1 VTNPLEVFINI
12 SYDYIRI
19 EGMIVARKSKK
30 LEEIRELIN
39 NNKENINLEK
49 LKIEELEVLTKKFA
63 MITDER
69 YQPNV
74 LHNIGDVIMIVILAV
89 LANCDEWKK
98 IEIFCQKKEEW
109 LKNFLSLKNGIP
121 SIDTIQRIL
130 IIIKPV
136 ELYKV
141 CINYFIEKIEI
152 LSPKRSDEVDI
163 RSLDGKTTNGSARK
177 KTDQDEIKSINTMSA
192 YSTMYGVSL
201 THDYIGDKSNEIPM
215 GPELIKQ
222 LNAPNCIFTWDA
234 LNTQV
239 KTVAAISVEAD
250 YVGALKK
257 NQQTFYNEVKE
268 FLDDKDV
275 IAKIIENEQYL
286 KIVKKEHNA
295 IVTREYYMTNDIDW
309 FYDKNKWKKLKSFGK
324 EDKTIEKLDG
334 TISYETRYFITSL
347 NEDIDLF
354 SYAIKAHWGVEN
366 NLHAPLDIVFKEDKN
381 KTLEKNGAKSLGVI
395 RRIVLIILKLAQPYY
410 GDSLS
415 SMRYKLSLDF
425 DNEIEKIFKLLDM
438 TALKQQL
445 ISKSD

>member
-1 VTNPLEVFINI
+1 
-12 SYDYIRI
+12 
-19 EGMIVARKSKK
+19 
-30 LEEIRELIN
+30 
-39 NNKENINLEK
+39 
-49 LKIEELEVLTKKFA
+49 
-63 MITDER
+63 
-69 YQPNV
+69 
-74 LHNIGDVIMIVILAV
+74 
-89 LANCDEWKK
+89 
-98 IEIFCQKKEEW
+98 
-109 LKNFLSLKNGIP
+109 
-121 SIDTIQRIL
+121 
-130 IIIKPV
+130 
-136 ELYKV
+136 
-141 CINYFIEKIEI
+141 
-152 LSPKRSDEVDI
+152 
-163 RSLDGKTTNGSARK
+163 
-177 KTDQDEIKSINTMSA
+177 
-192 YSTMYGVSL
+192 
-201 THDYIGDKSNEIPM
+201 M

-222 LNAPNCIFTWDA
+222 LNAPNCVFTWDA
-234 LNTQV
+234 LNTQI
-239 KTVAAISVEAD
+239 KTVAAISAEAD

-257 NQQTFYNEVKE
+257 NQQTFYKEVKE
-268 FLDDKDV
+268 FLDDTYTMN
-275 IAKIIENEQYL
+275 KIIENEQYL

-295 IVTREYYMTNDIDW
+295 IVTREYYMTNDIEW

-334 TISYETRYFITSL
+334 TKSYETRYFITSL

-395 RRIVLIILKLAQPYY
+395 RRIALIILKLAQPYY